1 MAHVARLR
9 GFKAALTT
17 RINVATAQYDA
28 VQGLQHPTARQL
40 EDLVTAGNRVQE
52 QFDRLQEFCIERI
65 TAAADDAEADPW
77 QTELNQAE
85 TRANTA
91 TARIITLVGDFNAP
105 PPAAAAPRSRR
116 RRRPSAVPP
125 ERRPQ
130 ARTSDPGTLPGGLQG
145 VARPL
150 RRILLV

>member
-1 MAHVARLR
+1 MAYVARLR

-40 EDLVTAGNRVQE
+40 EDLVTASNRVQE

-65 TAAADDAEADPW
+65 TAAADDDEADPW

-85 TRANTA
+85 TRATPLRLA
-91 TARIITLVGDFNAP
+91 SSRWWVTSTRHPQPRPHPQP
-105 PPAAAAPRSRR
+105 PPAPLLRGAALMT
-116 RRRPSAVPP
+116 PSSLNA
-125 ERRPQ
+125 
-130 ARTSDPGTLPGGLQG
+130 
-145 VARPL
+145 
-150 RRILLV
+150 